1 MQYPSLPLLHI
12 VQSAARVEAVDPAFV
27 ALAVLTLLAAA
38 FYIWTPRTLSLGCL
52 TRSPLMRVTL
62 STLIFFAVLP
72 SVAPYDHLVPG
83 LMHADIS
90 LGEEAAHST
99 HCHVSPGSCA
109 DAPIPAGPNQL
120 IYNAPLII
128 TPALLSI
135 LLAFTLPVLT
145 GISIKPDTRPPL
157 G

>member
-12 VQSAARVEAVDPAFV
+12 VQSAARVEAVDPAIV

-38 FYIWTPRTLSLGCL
+38 FYIWTPRTLSLGRL

-62 STLIFFAVLP
+62 STLIFFAVMP
-72 SVAPYDHLVPG
+72 SVVPYDHLLPG
-83 LMHADIS
+83 TQHAES
-90 LGEEAAHST
+90 VAEEATHST

-109 DAPIPAGPNQL
+109 DAPVPAGPNQL

-135 LLAFTLPVLT
+135 LIAFALPVLT

-157 G
+157 A